1 MLLICV
7 SLLVSE
13 TECVNQG
20 SLPVA
25 LSIPVMCS
33 VYETEMLKVW
43 RITGK
48 LLVTLQAMLEAPKK
62 LSSVISDEM

>member
-1 MLLICV
+1 MF

-25 LSIPVMCS
+25 LSTPVMYS

-62 LSSVISDEM
+62 LSSVISDEMSK